1 MNKIRRKADRWSQ
14 GTRNREHNLA
24 RARVYETQAFAQ
36 FNYMASCIQDYWS
49 SHDDIGTREFIRD
62 IGEAKDNLLTI
73 FGDLVFEIG
82 NTGRTKLAS
91 IKEEAE
97 EAEEEEACGSSAVK
111 VESPGAHQVEGER
124 DVEDDGLG
132 ITATAVE
139 ESTARL
145 VHAIRFPENPTTSAG
160 TGKTL
165 RERISLTRLG
175 FRPSSRNGVPRGM
188 APVVENRAERKRDK
202 VKRVLKR
209 RLSFKGKGN
218 PMSFSSEVFP

>member
-1 MNKIRRKADRWSQ
+1 MTKIRRKADRWSQ
-14 GTRNREHNLA
+14 GTHNREHNLG

-91 IKEEAE
+91 IKEE
-97 EAEEEEACGSSAVK
+97 EEEDGEDSCGSSSMK
-111 VESPGAHQVEGER
+111 VECPGVYQVEVKR
-124 DVEDDGLG
+124 DMEEDGLG
-132 ITATAVE
+132 ITVTDIE

-145 VHAIRFPENPTTSAG
+145 VHAIRFPENPATSTG

-175 FRPSSRNGVPRGM
+175 FRPSSRNGVSRGM
-188 APVVENRAERKRDK
+188 APAVENRVERMRDK
-202 VKRVLKR
+202 VIRVLKR
-209 RLSFKGKGN
+209 RLSFKGKEN
-218 PMSFSSEVFP
+218 PMSFSPEGFP